1 MDSRRSG
8 RCGGVPM
15 GASEPGSSSADAIVE
30 RHRGLVRRT
39 ALVSVLTLA
48 SRLLGFLREALT
60 AMLFG
65 GKSPVLDAFLTAWR
79 IPNLFR
85 RLLGEGALSTSL
97 QTAIT
102 EEDARAGNAAG
113 GALFRRVLWLTL
125 WILLVVCA
133 AVMLGIQLV
142 PEQIGGFR
150 PLGEAATADAIR
162 ELTVRLMPFVVF
174 VCLAAL
180 AGGALNV
187 RAHFSVP
194 NLAPVAM
201 NVVWI
206 ATLVGIGWSFGWGQ
220 RGDVEPDL
228 ERHLAMA
235 RALSFGV
242 LLSGLAQLAVQVP
255 ALMREGLIGRVQQ
268 VATTGVRS
276 AGQVLRTAAPLAVG
290 AAVYQINVMIDGFMA
305 VGLLSEGGPT
315 ALYFAN
321 RIQQFPLALVATA
334 ATASVFPSL
343 KALGHLGRKQ
353 ELRALHDRTQQAI
366 AFLALPAGAGL
377 LALSGPIASACLE
390 YGAFDADDSA
400 RVGRAMAVLALALL
414 PAGAVGL
421 VSRVYYAVGDFRTP
435 VVVSIWILVANTLL
449 NVLLVVGLG
458 LDVEGIAL
466 ATALATWLH
475 LIVLLPPLTRRHGL
489 GGSGVTRPLEL
500 VWMLL
505 ASVASAL
512 AAWALAS
519 WLLATLP
526 ITWRPGPRS
535 ALAILPAMFAAGA
548 VYLGLVRALG
558 VSEWQLFESR
568 VRTRLRGR

>member
-1 MDSRRSG
+1 MDATNPQDAPS
-8 RCGGVPM
+8 
-15 GASEPGSSSADAIVE
+15 DAIVA
-30 RHRGLVRRT
+30 RHTRLVRRT

-65 GKSPVLDAFLTAWR
+65 GKSPILDAFLTAWR

-102 EEDARAGNAAG
+102 EEDARGGNRAGS
-113 GALFRRVLWLTL
+113 ALFQRVVWLTL

-133 AVMLGIQLV
+133 GVMLAIQVV

-150 PLGEAATADAIR
+150 PLGEPATAQAIR
-162 ELTVRLMPFVVF
+162 ELTVRLMPFVVL

-187 RAHFSVP
+187 RGHYSLP
-194 NLAPVAM
+194 TLAPVAM

-206 ATLVGIGWSFGWGQ
+206 ATLLWIGWAFGWGQ
-220 RGDVEPDL
+220 RGETGFDP
-228 ERHLAMA
+228 ERHFAMA
-235 RALSFGV
+235 RALSWGV
-242 LLSGLAQLAVQVP
+242 LLSGLAQLAVQIPPLV
-255 ALMREGLIGRVQQ
+255 REGLIGRIDRGVRQ
-268 VATTGVRS
+268 GVRS
-276 AGQVLRTAAPLAVG
+276 AGAVLRTAAPLAVG

-343 KALGHLGRKQ
+343 KALGHLGRRD
-353 ELRALHDRTQQAI
+353 ELRVLHDRTQHAI

-390 YGAFDADDSA
+390 YGAFEADDSA

-421 VSRVYYAVGDFRTP
+421 VSRVYYALGDFRTP
-435 VVVSIWILVANTLL
+435 VIASVWILIANSLL
-449 NVLLVVGLG
+449 NVLFVVGLG

-466 ATALATWLH
+466 GTAAATWLH
-475 LIVLLPPLTRRHGL
+475 LAILLPALGRRYGL
-489 GGSGVTRPLEL
+489 PRSGVTRMAE
-500 VWMLL
+500 L
-505 ASVASAL
+505 ASMLFAALLSAVVAWGL
-512 AAWALAS
+512 AH

-526 ITWRPGPRS
+526 SDWRPGPRS
-535 ALAILPAMFAAGA
+535 ALAIGPAIVAAGL
-548 VYLGLVRALG
+548 VYLACVRLLG
-558 VSEWQLFESR
+558 VSEWRLFEAR
-568 VRTRLRGR
+568 VRARFGSGKR